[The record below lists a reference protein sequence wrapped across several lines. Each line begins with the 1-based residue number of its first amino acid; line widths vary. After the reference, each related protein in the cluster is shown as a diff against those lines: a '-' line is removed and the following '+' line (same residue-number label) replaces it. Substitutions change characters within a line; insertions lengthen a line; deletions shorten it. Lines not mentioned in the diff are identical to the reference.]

1 MMLSE
6 PYRSPFIDF
15 SNLKLLKLFS
25 SINSKYRSDFTDVS
39 IMRSICVKF
48 CYSNTLLLAKILI
61 SQNIDHRINII
72 IYILRREADNKTSM
86 DEWAL
91 GHSEEE
97 SICILDIWTDEGKKT
112 DLTALASQY

>member
-6 PYRSPFIDF
+6 PYRCPFIDF